1 MASRRGARHLAGL
14 ILAFGLTA
22 AGAESF
28 PEKQTVTA
36 LAPAGPYRVYVSDI
50 AINHM
55 VDGRLHVVDVDTARY
70 VGVIP
75 TAFAGQSVLSPD
87 RREVYVSTT
96 YYSRLSRGTRT
107 EVIDI
112 WDSTTLAH
120 KGEIVIPDRRAQA
133 LNYKGLITVSAD
145 GRWLFVQNATPA
157 STVSVVDLRQR
168 RLASEIATPG
178 CWLALP
184 VHSAPQRFA
193 TLCGDGTIETITI
206 DEAGALRS
214 QVRSEPFFDADVDP
228 VFVHSEA
235 IGDRHFF
242 VSYLGQ
248 VHEVD
253 LSQDKPRPLARWPLV
268 QGADAKKAWR
278 PGGYQL
284 FAVHAA
290 SGRLY
295 VAMHPGGAEGSH
307 KNPAAEIWAF
317 DIAARKR
324 VARMPGHNA
333 IALVAVQGTAPR
345 LVALDAAKMGLVL
358 IDAGAKPRVISR
370 IDGVADSATQLELH

>member
-1 MASRRGARHLAGL
+1 MVSRSSPRQLAGL
-14 ILAFGLTA
+14 VLALGLATA
-22 AGAESF
+22 QADSL
-28 PEKQTVTA
+28 PEKQTVTTPP
-36 LAPAGPYRVYVSDI
+36 PAGPYRVYVSDI

-55 VDGRLHVVDVDTARY
+55 VDGRLHVIDVDTSRY
-70 VGVIP
+70 IGVIP
-75 TAFAGQSVLSPD
+75 SAFAGQSVLSPD
-87 RREVYVSTT
+87 RKEIYVSTT
-96 YYSRLSRGTRT
+96 YYSRLSRGTRS

-112 WDSTTLAH
+112 WDSATLEH
-120 KGEIVIPDRRAQA
+120 KGEIAIPDRRAQA

-168 RLASEIATPG
+168 RLASEISTSG

-184 VHSAPQRFA
+184 VRSAPQRFA
-193 TLCGDGTIETITI
+193 TLCGDGTIESVTL
-206 DEAGALRS
+206 DDAGALKSRS
-214 QVRSEPFFDADVDP
+214 RSEPFFDADVDP
-228 VFVHSEA
+228 VFVHSET

-248 VHEVD
+248 VHELD
-253 LSQDKPRPLARWPLV
+253 LSQDKPKALARWPLA
-268 QGADAKKAWR
+268 QGADGKKGWR

-295 VAMHPGGAEGSH
+295 VAMHPNGVEGSH

-317 DIAARKR
+317 DIATHKR
-324 VARMPGHNA
+324 VGRMPGHNA
-333 IALVAVQGTAPR
+333 IALAAVQGTGPR
-345 LVALDAAKMGLVL
+345 LVALDGATMGLVL

-370 IDGVADSATQLELH
+370 MDAIADSATQLELQ

>member
-1 MASRRGARHLAGL
+1 MVIRKGARHLLSL
-14 ILAFGLTA
+14 ILTLCLSP
-22 AGAESF
+22 AGADSF
-28 PEKQTVTA
+28 PEKQTVVTA
-36 LAPAGPYRVYVSDI
+36 PPAGPHRVYVSDI

-55 VDGRLHVVDVDTARY
+55 VDGRLHVIDVDAARY

-96 YYSRLSRGTRT
+96 YYSRLTRGTRT

-112 WDSTTLAH
+112 WDSATLTH

-133 LNYKGLITVSAD
+133 LNYKGLITVSTD

-184 VHSAPQRFA
+184 VSSAPQRFA
-193 TLCGDGTIETITI
+193 TLCGDGTLETITL
-206 DEAGALRS
+206 DEAGGLKS
-214 QVRSEPFFDADVDP
+214 QVRSEPFFDADRDP
-228 VFVHSEA
+228 VFVHAET

-253 LSQDKPRPLARWPLV
+253 LSQDRPKALARWSLA
-268 QGADAKKAWR
+268 QGADAKKGWR

-290 SGRLY
+290 SGRLF

-317 DIAARKR
+317 DIASRKR
-324 VARMPGHNA
+324 VGRMPGHNA
-333 IALVAVQGTAPR
+333 IALAAVQGTAPR
-345 LVALDAAKMGLVL
+345 IVALDAEKMGLVL
-358 IDAGAKPRVISR
+358 IDAGAKPRVVSR
-370 IDGVADSATQLELH
+370 MDGVADSATQLELH

>member
-1 MASRRGARHLAGL
+1 M
-14 ILAFGLTA
+14 
-22 AGAESF
+22 
-28 PEKQTVTA
+28 
-36 LAPAGPYRVYVSDI
+36 
-50 AINHM
+50 
-55 VDGRLHVVDVDTARY
+55 
-70 VGVIP
+70 
-75 TAFAGQSVLSPD
+75 
-87 RREVYVSTT
+87 
-96 YYSRLSRGTRT
+96 
-107 EVIDI
+107 
-112 WDSTTLAH
+112 
-120 KGEIVIPDRRAQA
+120 
-133 LNYKGLITVSAD
+133 
-145 GRWLFVQNATPA
+145 
-157 STVSVVDLRQR
+157 
-168 RLASEIATPG
+168 
-178 CWLALP
+178 
-184 VHSAPQRFA
+184 
-193 TLCGDGTIETITI
+193 
-206 DEAGALRS
+206 
-214 QVRSEPFFDADVDP
+214 
-228 VFVHSEA
+228 
-235 IGDRHFF
+235 
-242 VSYLGQ
+242 
-248 VHEVD
+248 
-253 LSQDKPRPLARWPLV
+253 